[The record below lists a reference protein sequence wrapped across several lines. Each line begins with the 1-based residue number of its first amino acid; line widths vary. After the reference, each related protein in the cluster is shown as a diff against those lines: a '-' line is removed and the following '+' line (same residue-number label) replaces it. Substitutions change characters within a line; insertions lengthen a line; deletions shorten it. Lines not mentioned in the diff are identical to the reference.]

1 MSTYLF
7 DFDGTLVDSM
17 PTFAAMMLRILD
29 EHGIKY
35 DDNIIKVITPL
46 GYGGS
51 AKHFIGMGIKKSE
64 EELVALMNKYAVEE
78 YTHRIPAKKNVI
90 ETLKKLKAAGASLN
104 VLTASPHEALDPC
117 LKRLGIFD
125 IFDNVWS
132 CNDFATTKADPEIYR
147 MAAKRLGCDTSEVT
161 FLDDNCGADRTAKEA
176 GMRVIGVYDDSSAE
190 YVDEM
195 KSICDEYIYDFSELV

>member
-78 YTHRIPAKKNVI
+78 YTHRIPVKKNVI

-132 CNDFATTKADPEIYR
+132 CNDFSTTKADPEIYR